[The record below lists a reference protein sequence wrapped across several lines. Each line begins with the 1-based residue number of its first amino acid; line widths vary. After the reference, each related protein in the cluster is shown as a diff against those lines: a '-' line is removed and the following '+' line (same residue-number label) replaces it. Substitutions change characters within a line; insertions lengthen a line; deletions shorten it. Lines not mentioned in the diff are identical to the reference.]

1 MSLSA
6 FIYLASLADALY
18 SLSFAIGIL
27 SVIAFVA
34 ALVIVR
40 QVAEY
45 NNDGTA
51 KLAEYL
57 TVKRTVVIFFVS
69 AALACLIP
77 TDQELYAMYGAK
89 VLSDIAESPAIQ
101 QTGKDAQDIV
111 HNLSVIIKGI
121 ADETKDKKI
130 EIK

>member
-1 MSLSA
+1 MSLST

-77 TDQELYAMYGAK
+77 TDKELYAMYGAK
-89 VLSDIAESPAIQ
+89 VLSDIAEPPAIQ